1 VQSLDRLSDDL
12 GLQRVAPGIPA
23 PGAAP
28 VPLSGIADDALI
40 AEVAAAYRKDFV
52 TLGYSWKG

>member
-1 VQSLDRLSDDL
+1 
-12 GLQRVAPGIPA
+12 
-23 PGAAP
+23 